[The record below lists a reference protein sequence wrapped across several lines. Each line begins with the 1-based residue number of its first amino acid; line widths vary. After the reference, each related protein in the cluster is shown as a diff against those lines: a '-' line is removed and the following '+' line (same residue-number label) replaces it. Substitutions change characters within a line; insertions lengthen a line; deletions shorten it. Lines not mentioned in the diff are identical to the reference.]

1 MSNNKDLSQLNSGDI
16 VYDPRNAV
24 RNVSEMVLS
33 KNIADMICKKYPIE
47 KGHRWGIH
55 VDGHGG
61 VLHIYNLNLS
71 QKFGYTLKL
80 SQVVNDPTFKRAV
93 DAAGEILERFDIRRS
108 KIAHAADDIGII
120 PMDFTGHMVFDGH
133 CALKFG
139 NEVKSRVAMR
149 KPTTVNVPA
158 SKQAQR
164 LVFS

>member
-1 MSNNKDLSQLNSGDI
+1 MNKDLAQLASGDI

-24 RNVSEMVLS
+24 RNVGEMVLS

-55 VDGHGG
+55 VDGNGG

-93 DAAGEILERFDIRRS
+93 DAAGEILERFDVRRS
-108 KIAHAADDIGII
+108 KIAQAANDIGII
-120 PMDFTGHMVFDGH
+120 PSDFTGHLIFDGH

-139 NEVKSRVAMR
+139 NEVRSQVKAR
-149 KPTTVNVPA
+149 KPTMVNVAA